1 MSGTLALLLAG
12 TTVASM
18 MPAVS
23 VKAEGNT
30 VNGTTYYV
38 DSKGGDDSNDG
49 TAEGKAFRT
58 LDKVNALDLEPGDTV
73 LLKKG
78 SVFEDQALTFTKE
91 DSGTAEA
98 PVKVSTYGEGNRPQ
112 INTNGHGL
120 WELNYGTPL
129 DNQNHKWKGTVSSS
143 ILIED
148 AEYLEI
154 EGLELT
160 NDRKSATDTE
170 KDKEYNDAY
179 AMDRTGVAGVAKDNG
194 TVDHIVLNDL
204 YIHDVTGN
212 VYNKHMTNGGI
223 YFIVAKPTNEGE
235 TGIARYNDIQ
245 IRNCSLDT
253 VNRWG
258 IAVGYT
264 YQWRQFT
271 TGALSDATMAK
282 YASSNVVIENNYL
295 NHVGGDAITTMY
307 LDRPMVQYNV
317 SENASEQINFKDYSK
332 NQPSLDANGNVNGTQ
347 GVGAG
352 RVAAGI
358 WPWKCKNAIFQYNEC
373 FRTLNASNGNG
384 DGQPWDA
391 DYGDG
396 TNYQYNYS
404 HGNTASTIMFC
415 GGESIN
421 NTFRYNISQ
430 YEDMGPLDPAGNSGN
445 CQVYNNT
452 FYIKE
457 GLNTIWHRSHGNGGP
472 VDMENNIFY
481 FAGDTPV
488 AVNDWNPSGNKT
500 YSNNLYYNVT
510 NYPNDANPVKVN
522 AGTQVLVNPG
532 SGPDSVATDKSARRH
547 EDPTA
552 TTVFDGYKLAEN
564 SPAINAGKVVVDRNG
579 YTIDHDFFGH
589 KITAV
594 PEIGAAESDAV
605 AALVLRSNVYTVT
618 GTNVSDLPKNTTV
631 KDFLENVI
639 IDAGVTVTIK
649 DGEKELTATD
659 IVKGG
664 ATITLSYEGM
674 ESVTY
679 TVVASSDKELKDCYY
694 EVKGTTMSVPYTDKN
709 PATVK
714 EVKAN
719 ITVADTATV
728 SVLNGENELA
738 DTDNVAAGMI
748 LRITAENGDTNDYII
763 AQKNT
768 YNWTLDYVNGQQG
781 NVWFGQIKRGT
792 GDWANMTEVDHDRWP
807 NWAVNTY
814 YGPGIDAPQ
823 GTITTTNPSVHGL
836 LSAPPSTDISTAMA
850 YRVPKSGTVT
860 FNVKDDEPYLRQ
872 NGNTNGTVT
881 LGLYVNG
888 TEKKSVTLANS
899 KEKVGDWEK
908 PEEFEVAQG
917 DIIRVVVKCNGNPS
931 KPSAHITP
939 IITYVDK
946 AAADKEAP
954 TVPADVKATEVTVT
968 TAKITWSESTDNVS
982 VAGYNV
988 YVNETKVNDALVT
1001 GTEYSLTDLTAAT
1014 EYSVTVTAVDA
1025 AENESAKSEAV
1036 VFTTEAE
1043 KDTQAP
1049 TAPTD
1054 VKATE
1059 VTETTA
1065 KVTWSEATDNVGVV
1079 GYNVYLNETKVND
1092 ALVTGTEYA
1101 LTGLTEATEYT
1112 VRVTA
1117 VDAAD
1122 NESERSI
1129 VDTFTTLTTVDTEA
1143 PGVPTNVSAT
1153 DVTQTGA
1160 KVTWSASADNVG
1172 VVGYNVYVG
1181 EGKVNDTPVTATEY
1195 ALTGLTANTEYTVSV
1210 SAVDAAGNE
1219 SAKSKAATFTTLEAE
1234 EEKDTE
1240 VLGVPTNVSAADVTQ
1255 TGAKVTWS
1263 EATDNVGVAGY
1274 NVYVNEAKV
1283 NEELVAGTE
1292 FALTGL
1298 TEATEY
1304 TVRVSAVDAA
1314 GNESARSE
1322 AATFTTLESEKPA
1335 PEKPS
1340 APTNVKVSEITHT
1353 TAIVTWEPA
1362 AERAMAPGYNVYL
1375 DDKKQNEL
1383 PIEGTEYKLTG
1394 LKVGTRYNVAVTVV
1408 DVDGIESDRTEEVE
1422 DTFITKA
1429 DKDKLQETAK
1439 DVDKVLE
1446 NKGNYTEES
1455 LKNLEEVYK
1464 KYQEVLNGDNVTQEE
1479 VEKANAEIKKAFDEL
1494 KAKDDDKKDDGKK
1507 DDGKQDDGKKEDPKK
1522 DPTPT
1527 PGPATPT
1534 PTTTPTPS
1542 TTPQSGAKPA
1552 APSGNTN
1559 TGSTNAGGATT
1570 GSTSTTRVAKTG
1582 DTANTAAW
1590 LFTLAASA
1598 VAGTVIVK
1606 RKRED

>member
-1 MSGTLALLLAG
+1 MKKKWMSRTLALALAG

-18 MPAVS
+18 VP
-23 VKAEGNT
+23 T
-30 VNGTTYYV
+30 VPVNAKEHAATGTTYYV
-38 DSKGGDDSNDG
+38 DSKDGNDSNAG
-49 TAEGKAFRT
+49 TSESKAFKT
-58 LDKVNALDLEPGDTV
+58 LDKVNDLNLEPGDTV

-78 SVFEDQALTFTKE
+78 SVFEDQALKFTKE

-98 PVKVSTYGEGNRPQ
+98 PVKISTYGKGDRPK

-170 KDKEYNDAY
+170 KDKAYNDAY

-245 IRNCSLDT
+245 IRNCSLNT

-271 TGALSDATMAK
+271 TGALSDAVMEK

-307 LDRPMVQYNV
+307 LDRPLIQYNV
-317 SENASEQINFKDYSK
+317 SENGSEQINTTDYSQQ
-332 NQPSLDANGNVNGTQ
+332 QPRLDANGNEIGKQN
-347 GVGAG
+347 VGAG

-373 FRTLNASNGNG
+373 FTTLNASKGNG

-415 GGESIN
+415 GPESIN

-481 FAGDTPV
+481 FAGNTPV
-488 AVNDWNPSGNKT
+488 TVNDWNPSGNKT
-500 YSNNLYYNVT
+500 FSNNLFYNVST
-510 NYPNDANPVKVN
+510 YPNDANAVKVN
-522 AGTQVLVNPG
+522 AGTEVLVNPG
-532 SGPDSVATDKSARRH
+532 SGPDSVAEDKAVRKH
-547 EDPTA
+547 EDPNA

-579 YTIDHDFFGH
+579 YSIDHDFFGH
-589 KITAV
+589 AITAV

-605 AALVLRSNVYTVT
+605 AALVLRSNMYTVS

-631 KDFLENVI
+631 EDFLKNVI

-649 DGEKELTATD
+649 EGEKELTATD

-781 NVWFGQIKRGT
+781 NVWFGQMKRGT
-792 GDWANMTEVDHDRWP
+792 GDWANMTEVDSDRWP

-823 GTITTTNPSVHGL
+823 GTITTTNASVHGL
-836 LSAPPSTDISTAMA
+836 LSAPPSTDISTAMS
-850 YRVPKSGTVT
+850 YRVPKSGTVS
-860 FNVKDDEPYLRQ
+860 FKVRDGEPYLRQ
-872 NGNTNGTVT
+872 DGNTNGTVT
-881 LGLYVNG
+881 LSLYVNG
-888 TEKKSVTLANS
+888 TEKKSLTLTTS
-899 KEKVGDWEK
+899 KKKEENWEK
-908 PEEFEVAQG
+908 AEEIEVTQG
-917 DIIRVVVKCNGNPS
+917 DMIRVVAKSNGNPT

-946 AAADKEAP
+946 AAADKKAP
-954 TVPADVKATEVTVT
+954 TVPANVKASEIVHTGAKLTW
-968 TAKITWSESTDNVS
+968 TASEDNVE

-988 YVNETKVNDALVT
+988 YLNGEIVNAELITE
-1001 GTEYSLTDLTAAT
+1001 TEYNLTGLTANK
-1014 EYSVTVTAVDA
+1014 EYNVTVTAVDA
-1025 AENESAKSEAV
+1025 A
-1036 VFTTEAE
+1036 
-1043 KDTQAP
+1043 
-1049 TAPTD
+1049 
-1054 VKATE
+1054 
-1059 VTETTA
+1059 
-1065 KVTWSEATDNVGVV
+1065 
-1079 GYNVYLNETKVND
+1079 
-1092 ALVTGTEYA
+1092 
-1101 LTGLTEATEYT
+1101 
-1112 VRVTA
+1112 
-1117 VDAAD
+1117 
-1122 NESERSI
+1122 
-1129 VDTFTTLTTVDTEA
+1129 
-1143 PGVPTNVSAT
+1143 
-1153 DVTQTGA
+1153 
-1160 KVTWSASADNVG
+1160 
-1172 VVGYNVYVG
+1172 
-1181 EGKVNDTPVTATEY
+1181 
-1195 ALTGLTANTEYTVSV
+1195 
-1210 SAVDAAGNE
+1210 GNE
-1219 SAKSKAATFTTLEAE
+1219 SDK
-1234 EEKDTE
+1234 
-1240 VLGVPTNVSAADVTQ
+1240 
-1255 TGAKVTWS
+1255 
-1263 EATDNVGVAGY
+1263 
-1274 NVYVNEAKV
+1274 
-1283 NEELVAGTE
+1283 
-1292 FALTGL
+1292 
-1298 TEATEY
+1298 
-1304 TVRVSAVDAA
+1304 
-1314 GNESARSE
+1314 SE
-1322 AATFTTLESEKPA
+1322 AATFTTLKEADLTALTATIAEAEK
-1335 PEKPS
+1335 
-1340 APTNVKVSEITHT
+1340 VL
-1353 TAIVTWEPA
+1353 TAE
-1362 AERAMAPGYNVYL
+1362 
-1375 DDKKQNEL
+1375 
-1383 PIEGTEYKLTG
+1383 
-1394 LKVGTRYNVAVTVV
+1394 
-1408 DVDGIESDRTEEVE
+1408 
-1422 DTFITKA
+1422 
-1429 DKDKLQETAK
+1429 DKDKYSEAALVELQELVDAGKLLTATSTQEAVDKMKDEITAK
-1439 DVDKVLE
+1439 LADIQTQFTITATAGEGGKIELKDEVKEKAKDETSYETKAYKGTSKVFTITPDKGYHIESITVDETDVKDIVKEYTFKDITEDHTIAVTFAKDGLTVAKENLLATINTAKEKLAEKDAYTPESVKELEEAVEAAQKVYDKEDATKEEVDAAEKAVQAAQKALVKKE
-1446 NKGNYTEES
+1446 TPKPEAPVKKDELKAAVEDATKVVGDTEQYTEES
-1455 LKNLEEVYK
+1455 LKTLQAAIDAANKV
-1464 KYQEVLNGDNVTQEE
+1464 VDN
-1479 VEKANAEIKKAFDEL
+1479 EKATQAEVDEALKAVKAAQKALVKKETPKPEAPAAKDEL
-1494 KAKDDDKKDDGKK
+1494 KNTVKEAKELVEAKDQYTEESLAALQAAIDEANAVLDNPEATQAEIDAAVKAVKEAKAALKVKEDKKDDNKK
-1507 DDGKQDDGKKEDPKK
+1507 DDSNNGTFNNGSSNN
-1522 DPTPT
+1522 
-1527 PGPATPT
+1527 GSSNAG
-1534 PTTTPTPS
+1534 S
-1542 TTPQSGAKPA
+1542 
-1552 APSGNTN
+1552 TN
-1559 TGSTNAGGATT
+1559 TGSGNKGT
-1570 GSTSTTRVAKTG
+1570 TSTGNNTSNAVKTG
-1582 DTANTAAW
+1582 DTTNVVTW
-1590 LFTLAASA
+1590 LFALAASA
-1598 VAGTVIVK
+1598 AAGLGVVK
-1606 RKRED
+1606 RKKED

>member
-1 MSGTLALLLAG
+1 MSRTLALALAG

-18 MPAVS
+18 VP
-23 VKAEGNT
+23 T
-30 VNGTTYYV
+30 VPVNAKEHAATGTTYYV
-38 DSKGGDDSNDG
+38 DSKDGNDSNAG
-49 TAEGKAFRT
+49 TSESKAFKT
-58 LDKVNALDLEPGDTV
+58 LDKVNDLNLEPGDTV

-78 SVFEDQALTFTKE
+78 SVFEDQALKFTKE

-98 PVKVSTYGEGNRPQ
+98 PVKISTYGKGDRPK

-170 KDKEYNDAY
+170 KDKAYNDAY

-245 IRNCSLDT
+245 IRNCSLNT

-271 TGALSDATMAK
+271 TGALSDAVMEK

-307 LDRPMVQYNV
+307 LDRPLIQYNV
-317 SENASEQINFKDYSK
+317 SENGSEQINTTDYSQQ
-332 NQPSLDANGNVNGTQ
+332 QPRLDANGNEIGKQN
-347 GVGAG
+347 VGAG

-373 FRTLNASNGNG
+373 FTTLNASKGNG

-415 GGESIN
+415 GPESIN

-481 FAGDTPV
+481 FAGNTPV
-488 AVNDWNPSGNKT
+488 TVNDWNPSGNKT
-500 YSNNLYYNVT
+500 FSNNLFYNVST
-510 NYPNDANPVKVN
+510 YPNDANAVKVN
-522 AGTQVLVNPG
+522 AGTEVLVNPG
-532 SGPDSVATDKSARRH
+532 SGPDSVAEDKAVRKH
-547 EDPTA
+547 EDPNA

-579 YTIDHDFFGH
+579 YSIDHDFFGH
-589 KITAV
+589 AITAV

-605 AALVLRSNVYTVT
+605 AALVLRSNMYTVS

-631 KDFLENVI
+631 EDFLKNVI

-649 DGEKELTATD
+649 EGEKELTATD

-781 NVWFGQIKRGT
+781 NVWFGQMKRGT
-792 GDWANMTEVDHDRWP
+792 GDWANMTEVDSDRWP

-823 GTITTTNPSVHGL
+823 GTITTTNASVHGL
-836 LSAPPSTDISTAMA
+836 LSAPPSTDISTAMS
-850 YRVPKSGTVT
+850 YRVPKSGTVS
-860 FNVKDDEPYLRQ
+860 FKVRDGEPYLRQ
-872 NGNTNGTVT
+872 DGNTNGTVT
-881 LGLYVNG
+881 LSLYVNG
-888 TEKKSVTLANS
+888 TEKKSLTLTTS
-899 KEKVGDWEK
+899 KKKEENWEK
-908 PEEFEVAQG
+908 AEEIEVTQG
-917 DIIRVVVKCNGNPS
+917 DMIRVVAKSNGNPT

-946 AAADKEAP
+946 AAADKKAP
-954 TVPADVKATEVTVT
+954 TVPANVKASEIVHTGAKLTW
-968 TAKITWSESTDNVS
+968 TASEDNVE

-988 YVNETKVNDALVT
+988 YLNGEIVNAELITE
-1001 GTEYSLTDLTAAT
+1001 TEYNLTGLTANK
-1014 EYSVTVTAVDA
+1014 EYNVTVTAVDA
-1025 AENESAKSEAV
+1025 A
-1036 VFTTEAE
+1036 
-1043 KDTQAP
+1043 
-1049 TAPTD
+1049 
-1054 VKATE
+1054 
-1059 VTETTA
+1059 
-1065 KVTWSEATDNVGVV
+1065 
-1079 GYNVYLNETKVND
+1079 
-1092 ALVTGTEYA
+1092 
-1101 LTGLTEATEYT
+1101 
-1112 VRVTA
+1112 
-1117 VDAAD
+1117 
-1122 NESERSI
+1122 
-1129 VDTFTTLTTVDTEA
+1129 
-1143 PGVPTNVSAT
+1143 
-1153 DVTQTGA
+1153 
-1160 KVTWSASADNVG
+1160 
-1172 VVGYNVYVG
+1172 
-1181 EGKVNDTPVTATEY
+1181 
-1195 ALTGLTANTEYTVSV
+1195 
-1210 SAVDAAGNE
+1210 GNE
-1219 SAKSKAATFTTLEAE
+1219 SDK
-1234 EEKDTE
+1234 
-1240 VLGVPTNVSAADVTQ
+1240 
-1255 TGAKVTWS
+1255 
-1263 EATDNVGVAGY
+1263 
-1274 NVYVNEAKV
+1274 
-1283 NEELVAGTE
+1283 
-1292 FALTGL
+1292 
-1298 TEATEY
+1298 
-1304 TVRVSAVDAA
+1304 
-1314 GNESARSE
+1314 SE
-1322 AATFTTLESEKPA
+1322 AATFTTLKEADLTALTATIAEAEK
-1335 PEKPS
+1335 
-1340 APTNVKVSEITHT
+1340 VL
-1353 TAIVTWEPA
+1353 TAE
-1362 AERAMAPGYNVYL
+1362 
-1375 DDKKQNEL
+1375 
-1383 PIEGTEYKLTG
+1383 
-1394 LKVGTRYNVAVTVV
+1394 
-1408 DVDGIESDRTEEVE
+1408 
-1422 DTFITKA
+1422 
-1429 DKDKLQETAK
+1429 DKDKYSEAALVELQELVDAGKLLTATSTQEAVDKMKDEITAK
-1439 DVDKVLE
+1439 LADIQTQFTITATAGEGGKIELKDEVKEKAKDETSYETKAYKGTSKVFTITPDKGYHIESITVDETDVKDIVKEYTFKDITEDHTIAVTFAKDGLTVAKENLLATINTAKEKLAEKDAYTPESVKELEEAVEAAQKVYDKEDATKEEVDAAEKAVQAAQKALVKKE
-1446 NKGNYTEES
+1446 TPKPEAPVKKDELKAAVEDATKVVGDTEQYTEES
-1455 LKNLEEVYK
+1455 LKTLQAAIDAANKV
-1464 KYQEVLNGDNVTQEE
+1464 VDN
-1479 VEKANAEIKKAFDEL
+1479 EKATQAEVDEALKAVKAAQKALVKKETPKPEAPAAKDEL
-1494 KAKDDDKKDDGKK
+1494 KNTVKEAKELVEAKDQYTEESLAALQAAIDEANAVLDNPEATQAEIDAAVKAVKEAKAALKVKEDKKDDNKK
-1507 DDGKQDDGKKEDPKK
+1507 DDSNNGTFNNGSSNN
-1522 DPTPT
+1522 
-1527 PGPATPT
+1527 GSSNAG
-1534 PTTTPTPS
+1534 S
-1542 TTPQSGAKPA
+1542 
-1552 APSGNTN
+1552 TN
-1559 TGSTNAGGATT
+1559 TGSGNKGT
-1570 GSTSTTRVAKTG
+1570 TSTGNNTSNAVKTG
-1582 DTANTAAW
+1582 DTTNVVTW
-1590 LFTLAASA
+1590 LFALAASA
-1598 VAGTVIVK
+1598 AAGLGVVK
-1606 RKRED
+1606 RKKED

>member
-1 MSGTLALLLAG
+1 M
-12 TTVASM
+12 
-18 MPAVS
+18 
-23 VKAEGNT
+23 
-30 VNGTTYYV
+30 
-38 DSKGGDDSNDG
+38 
-49 TAEGKAFRT
+49 
-58 LDKVNALDLEPGDTV
+58 
-73 LLKKG
+73 
-78 SVFEDQALTFTKE
+78 
-91 DSGTAEA
+91 
-98 PVKVSTYGEGNRPQ
+98 
-112 INTNGHGL
+112 
-120 WELNYGTPL
+120 
-129 DNQNHKWKGTVSSS
+129 
-143 ILIED
+143 
-148 AEYLEI
+148 
-154 EGLELT
+154 
-160 NDRKSATDTE
+160 
-170 KDKEYNDAY
+170 
-179 AMDRTGVAGVAKDNG
+179 
-194 TVDHIVLNDL
+194 
-204 YIHDVTGN
+204 
-212 VYNKHMTNGGI
+212 
-223 YFIVAKPTNEGE
+223 
-235 TGIARYNDIQ
+235 
-245 IRNCSLDT
+245 
-253 VNRWG
+253 
-258 IAVGYT
+258 
-264 YQWRQFT
+264 
-271 TGALSDATMAK
+271 
-282 YASSNVVIENNYL
+282 
-295 NHVGGDAITTMY
+295 
-307 LDRPMVQYNV
+307 
-317 SENASEQINFKDYSK
+317 
-332 NQPSLDANGNVNGTQ
+332 
-347 GVGAG
+347 
-352 RVAAGI
+352 
-358 WPWKCKNAIFQYNEC
+358 
-373 FRTLNASNGNG
+373 
-384 DGQPWDA
+384 
-391 DYGDG
+391 
-396 TNYQYNYS
+396 
-404 HGNTASTIMFC
+404 
-415 GGESIN
+415 
-421 NTFRYNISQ
+421 
-430 YEDMGPLDPAGNSGN
+430 
-445 CQVYNNT
+445 
-452 FYIKE
+452 
-457 GLNTIWHRSHGNGGP
+457 
-472 VDMENNIFY
+472 
-481 FAGDTPV
+481 
-488 AVNDWNPSGNKT
+488 
-500 YSNNLYYNVT
+500 
-510 NYPNDANPVKVN
+510 
-522 AGTQVLVNPG
+522 
-532 SGPDSVATDKSARRH
+532 
-547 EDPTA
+547 
-552 TTVFDGYKLAEN
+552 
-564 SPAINAGKVVVDRNG
+564 
-579 YTIDHDFFGH
+579 
-589 KITAV
+589 
-594 PEIGAAESDAV
+594 
-605 AALVLRSNVYTVT
+605 
-618 GTNVSDLPKNTTV
+618 
-631 KDFLENVI
+631 
-639 IDAGVTVTIK
+639 
-649 DGEKELTATD
+649 
-659 IVKGG
+659 
-664 ATITLSYEGM
+664 
-674 ESVTY
+674 
-679 TVVASSDKELKDCYY
+679 
-694 EVKGTTMSVPYTDKN
+694 
-709 PATVK
+709 
-714 EVKAN
+714 
-719 ITVADTATV
+719 
-728 SVLNGENELA
+728 
-738 DTDNVAAGMI
+738 
-748 LRITAENGDTNDYII
+748 
-763 AQKNT
+763 
-768 YNWTLDYVNGQQG
+768 
-781 NVWFGQIKRGT
+781 
-792 GDWANMTEVDHDRWP
+792 
-807 NWAVNTY
+807 
-814 YGPGIDAPQ
+814 
-823 GTITTTNPSVHGL
+823 
-836 LSAPPSTDISTAMA
+836 
-850 YRVPKSGTVT
+850 
-860 FNVKDDEPYLRQ
+860 
-872 NGNTNGTVT
+872 
-881 LGLYVNG
+881 
-888 TEKKSVTLANS
+888 
-899 KEKVGDWEK
+899 GDWEK

-1240 VLGVPTNVSAADVTQ
+1240 VPGVPTNVSAADVTQ

>member
-1 MSGTLALLLAG
+1 MSRTLALALAG

-18 MPAVS
+18 VP
-23 VKAEGNT
+23 T
-30 VNGTTYYV
+30 VPVNAKEHAATGTTYYV
-38 DSKGGDDSNDG
+38 DSKDGNDSNAG
-49 TAEGKAFRT
+49 TSESKAFKT
-58 LDKVNALDLEPGDTV
+58 LDKVNDLNLEPGDNV

-78 SVFEDQALTFTKE
+78 SVFEDQALKFTKE

-98 PVKVSTYGEGNRPQ
+98 PVKISTYGKGDRPK

-170 KDKEYNDAY
+170 KDKAYNDAY

-245 IRNCSLDT
+245 IRNCSLNT

-271 TGALSDATMAK
+271 TGALSDAVMEK

-307 LDRPMVQYNV
+307 LDRPLIQYNV
-317 SENASEQINFKDYSK
+317 SENGSEQINTTDYSQQ
-332 NQPSLDANGNVNGTQ
+332 QPRLDANGNEIGKQN
-347 GVGAG
+347 VGAG

-373 FRTLNASNGNG
+373 FTTLNASKGNG

-415 GGESIN
+415 GPESIN

-481 FAGDTPV
+481 FAGNTPV
-488 AVNDWNPSGNKT
+488 TVNDWNPSGNKT
-500 YSNNLYYNVT
+500 FSNNLFYNVST
-510 NYPNDANPVKVN
+510 YPNDANAVKVN
-522 AGTQVLVNPG
+522 AGTEVLVNPG
-532 SGPDSVATDKSARRH
+532 SGPDSVAEDKAVRKH
-547 EDPTA
+547 EDPNA

-579 YTIDHDFFGH
+579 YSIDHDFFGH
-589 KITAV
+589 AITAV

-605 AALVLRSNVYTVT
+605 AALVLRSNMYTVS

-631 KDFLENVI
+631 EDFLKNVI

-649 DGEKELTATD
+649 EGEKELTATD

-664 ATITLSYEGM
+664 ATIILSYEGM

-781 NVWFGQIKRGT
+781 NVWFGQMKRGT
-792 GDWANMTEVDHDRWP
+792 GDWANMTEVDSDRWP

-823 GTITTTNPSVHGL
+823 GTITTTNASVHGL
-836 LSAPPSTDISTAMA
+836 LSAPPSTDISTAMS
-850 YRVPKSGTVT
+850 YRVPKSGTVS
-860 FNVKDDEPYLRQ
+860 FKVRDGEPYLRQ
-872 NGNTNGTVT
+872 DGNTNGTVT
-881 LGLYVNG
+881 LSLYVNG
-888 TEKKSVTLANS
+888 TEKKSLTLTTS
-899 KEKVGDWEK
+899 KKKEENWEK
-908 PEEFEVAQG
+908 AEEIEVTQG
-917 DIIRVVVKCNGNPS
+917 DMIRVVAKSNGNPT

-946 AAADKEAP
+946 AAADKKAP
-954 TVPADVKATEVTVT
+954 TVPANVKASEIVHTGAKLTW
-968 TAKITWSESTDNVS
+968 TASEDNVE

-988 YVNETKVNDALVT
+988 YLNGEIVNAELITE
-1001 GTEYSLTDLTAAT
+1001 TEYNLTGLTANK
-1014 EYSVTVTAVDA
+1014 EYNVTVTAVDA
-1025 AENESAKSEAV
+1025 A
-1036 VFTTEAE
+1036 
-1043 KDTQAP
+1043 
-1049 TAPTD
+1049 
-1054 VKATE
+1054 
-1059 VTETTA
+1059 
-1065 KVTWSEATDNVGVV
+1065 
-1079 GYNVYLNETKVND
+1079 
-1092 ALVTGTEYA
+1092 
-1101 LTGLTEATEYT
+1101 
-1112 VRVTA
+1112 
-1117 VDAAD
+1117 
-1122 NESERSI
+1122 
-1129 VDTFTTLTTVDTEA
+1129 
-1143 PGVPTNVSAT
+1143 
-1153 DVTQTGA
+1153 
-1160 KVTWSASADNVG
+1160 
-1172 VVGYNVYVG
+1172 
-1181 EGKVNDTPVTATEY
+1181 
-1195 ALTGLTANTEYTVSV
+1195 
-1210 SAVDAAGNE
+1210 GNE
-1219 SAKSKAATFTTLEAE
+1219 SDK
-1234 EEKDTE
+1234 
-1240 VLGVPTNVSAADVTQ
+1240 
-1255 TGAKVTWS
+1255 
-1263 EATDNVGVAGY
+1263 
-1274 NVYVNEAKV
+1274 
-1283 NEELVAGTE
+1283 
-1292 FALTGL
+1292 
-1298 TEATEY
+1298 
-1304 TVRVSAVDAA
+1304 
-1314 GNESARSE
+1314 SE
-1322 AATFTTLESEKPA
+1322 AATFTTLKEADLTALTATIAEAEK
-1335 PEKPS
+1335 
-1340 APTNVKVSEITHT
+1340 VL
-1353 TAIVTWEPA
+1353 TAE
-1362 AERAMAPGYNVYL
+1362 
-1375 DDKKQNEL
+1375 
-1383 PIEGTEYKLTG
+1383 
-1394 LKVGTRYNVAVTVV
+1394 
-1408 DVDGIESDRTEEVE
+1408 
-1422 DTFITKA
+1422 
-1429 DKDKLQETAK
+1429 DKDKYSEAALVELQELVDAGKLLTATSTQEAVDKMKDEITAK
-1439 DVDKVLE
+1439 LADIQTQFTITATAGEGGKIELKDEVKEKAKDETSYETKAYKGTSKVFTITPDKGYHIESITVDETDVKDIVKEYTFKDITEDHTIAVTFAKDGLTVAKENLLATINTAKEKLAEKDAYTPESVKELEEAVEAAQKVYDKEDATKEEVDAAEKAVQAAQKALVKKE
-1446 NKGNYTEES
+1446 TPKPEAPVKKDELKAAVEDATKVVGDTEQYTEES
-1455 LKNLEEVYK
+1455 LKTLQAAIDAANKV
-1464 KYQEVLNGDNVTQEE
+1464 VDN
-1479 VEKANAEIKKAFDEL
+1479 EKATQAEVDEALKAVKAAQKALVKKETPKPEAPAAKDEL
-1494 KAKDDDKKDDGKK
+1494 KNTVKEAKELVEAKDQYTEESLAALQAAIDEANAVLDNPEATQAEIDAAVKAVKEAKAALKVKEDKKDDNKK
-1507 DDGKQDDGKKEDPKK
+1507 DDSNNGTFNNGSSNN
-1522 DPTPT
+1522 
-1527 PGPATPT
+1527 GSSNAG
-1534 PTTTPTPS
+1534 S
-1542 TTPQSGAKPA
+1542 
-1552 APSGNTN
+1552 TN
-1559 TGSTNAGGATT
+1559 TGSGNKGT
-1570 GSTSTTRVAKTG
+1570 TSTGNNTSNAVKTG
-1582 DTANTAAW
+1582 DTTNVVTW
-1590 LFTLAASA
+1590 LFALAASA
-1598 VAGTVIVK
+1598 AAGLGVVK
-1606 RKRED
+1606 RKKED

>member
-1 MSGTLALLLAG
+1 MKKKWMSRTLALALAG

-18 MPAVS
+18 VP
-23 VKAEGNT
+23 T
-30 VNGTTYYV
+30 VPVNAKEHAATGTTYYV
-38 DSKGGDDSNDG
+38 DSKDGNDSNAG
-49 TAEGKAFRT
+49 TSESKAFKT
-58 LDKVNALDLEPGDTV
+58 LDKVNDLNLEPGDTV

-78 SVFEDQALTFTKE
+78 SVFEDQALKFTKE

-98 PVKVSTYGEGNRPQ
+98 PVKISTYGKGDRPK

-170 KDKEYNDAY
+170 KDKAYNDAY

-245 IRNCSLDT
+245 IRNCSLNT

-271 TGALSDATMAK
+271 TGALSDAVMDK

-307 LDRPMVQYNV
+307 LDRPLIQYNV
-317 SENASEQINFKDYSK
+317 SENGSEQINTTDYSQQ
-332 NQPSLDANGNVNGTQ
+332 QPRLDANGNEIGKQN
-347 GVGAG
+347 VGAG

-373 FRTLNASNGNG
+373 FTTLNASKGNG

-415 GGESIN
+415 GPESIN

-481 FAGDTPV
+481 FAGNTPV
-488 AVNDWNPSGNKT
+488 TVNDWNPSGNKT
-500 YSNNLYYNVT
+500 FSNNLFYNVST
-510 NYPNDANPVKVN
+510 YPNDANAVKVN
-522 AGTQVLVNPG
+522 AGTEVLVNPG
-532 SGPDSVATDKSARRH
+532 SGPDSVAEDKAVRKH
-547 EDPTA
+547 EDPNA

-579 YTIDHDFFGH
+579 YSIDHDFFGH
-589 KITAV
+589 AITAV

-605 AALVLRSNVYTVT
+605 AALVLRSNVYTVS

-631 KDFLENVI
+631 EDFLKNVI

-649 DGEKELTATD
+649 EGEKELTATD

-781 NVWFGQIKRGT
+781 NVWFGQMKRGT
-792 GDWANMTEVDHDRWP
+792 GDWANMTEVDSDRWP

-823 GTITTTNPSVHGL
+823 GTITTTNASVHGL

-850 YRVPKSGTVT
+850 YRVPKSGTVS
-860 FNVKDDEPYLRQ
+860 FKVRDGEPYLRQ
-872 NGNTNGTVT
+872 DGNTNGTVT
-881 LGLYVNG
+881 LSLYVNG
-888 TEKKSVTLANS
+888 TEKKSLTLTTS
-899 KEKVGDWEK
+899 KKKEENWEK
-908 PEEFEVAQG
+908 AEEIEVTQG
-917 DIIRVVVKCNGNPS
+917 DMIRVVAKSNGNPT

-946 AAADKEAP
+946 AAADKKAP
-954 TVPADVKATEVTVT
+954 TVPANVKASEIVHTGAKLTW
-968 TAKITWSESTDNVS
+968 TASEDNVE

-988 YVNETKVNDALVT
+988 YLNGEIVNAELITE
-1001 GTEYSLTDLTAAT
+1001 TEYNLTGLTANK
-1014 EYSVTVTAVDA
+1014 EYNVTVTAVDA
-1025 AENESAKSEAV
+1025 A
-1036 VFTTEAE
+1036 
-1043 KDTQAP
+1043 
-1049 TAPTD
+1049 
-1054 VKATE
+1054 
-1059 VTETTA
+1059 
-1065 KVTWSEATDNVGVV
+1065 
-1079 GYNVYLNETKVND
+1079 
-1092 ALVTGTEYA
+1092 
-1101 LTGLTEATEYT
+1101 
-1112 VRVTA
+1112 
-1117 VDAAD
+1117 
-1122 NESERSI
+1122 
-1129 VDTFTTLTTVDTEA
+1129 
-1143 PGVPTNVSAT
+1143 
-1153 DVTQTGA
+1153 
-1160 KVTWSASADNVG
+1160 
-1172 VVGYNVYVG
+1172 
-1181 EGKVNDTPVTATEY
+1181 
-1195 ALTGLTANTEYTVSV
+1195 
-1210 SAVDAAGNE
+1210 GNE
-1219 SAKSKAATFTTLEAE
+1219 SDK
-1234 EEKDTE
+1234 
-1240 VLGVPTNVSAADVTQ
+1240 
-1255 TGAKVTWS
+1255 
-1263 EATDNVGVAGY
+1263 
-1274 NVYVNEAKV
+1274 
-1283 NEELVAGTE
+1283 
-1292 FALTGL
+1292 
-1298 TEATEY
+1298 
-1304 TVRVSAVDAA
+1304 
-1314 GNESARSE
+1314 SE
-1322 AATFTTLESEKPA
+1322 AATFTTLKEADLTALTATIAEAEK
-1335 PEKPS
+1335 
-1340 APTNVKVSEITHT
+1340 VL
-1353 TAIVTWEPA
+1353 TAE
-1362 AERAMAPGYNVYL
+1362 
-1375 DDKKQNEL
+1375 
-1383 PIEGTEYKLTG
+1383 
-1394 LKVGTRYNVAVTVV
+1394 
-1408 DVDGIESDRTEEVE
+1408 
-1422 DTFITKA
+1422 
-1429 DKDKLQETAK
+1429 DKDKYSEAALVELQELVDAGKLLTATSTQEAVDKMKDEITAK
-1439 DVDKVLE
+1439 LADIQTQFTITATAGEGGKIELKDEVKEKAKDETSYETKAYKGTSKVFTITPDKGYHIESITVDETDVKDIVKEYTFKDITEDHTIAVTFAKDGLTVAKENLLATINTAKEKLAEKDAYTPESVKELEEAVEAAQKVYDKEDATKEEVDAAEKAVQAAQKALVKKE
-1446 NKGNYTEES
+1446 TPKPEAPVKKDELKAAVEDATKVVGDTEQYTEES
-1455 LKNLEEVYK
+1455 LKTLQAAIDAANKV
-1464 KYQEVLNGDNVTQEE
+1464 VDN
-1479 VEKANAEIKKAFDEL
+1479 EKATQAEVDEALKAVKAAQKALVKKETPKPEAPAAKDEL
-1494 KAKDDDKKDDGKK
+1494 KNTVKEAKELVEAKDQYTEESLAALQAAIDEANAVLDNPEATQAEIDAAVKAVKEAKAALKVKEDKKDDKKDDSNNGTFNN
-1507 DDGKQDDGKKEDPKK
+1507 GSSNNGSSNA
-1522 DPTPT
+1522 
-1527 PGPATPT
+1527 G
-1534 PTTTPTPS
+1534 S
-1542 TTPQSGAKPA
+1542 
-1552 APSGNTN
+1552 TN
-1559 TGSTNAGGATT
+1559 TGSGNKGT
-1570 GSTSTTRVAKTG
+1570 TSTGNNTSNAVKTG
-1582 DTANTAAW
+1582 DTTNVVTW
-1590 LFTLAASA
+1590 LFALAASA
-1598 VAGTVIVK
+1598 AAGLGVVK
-1606 RKRED
+1606 RKKED